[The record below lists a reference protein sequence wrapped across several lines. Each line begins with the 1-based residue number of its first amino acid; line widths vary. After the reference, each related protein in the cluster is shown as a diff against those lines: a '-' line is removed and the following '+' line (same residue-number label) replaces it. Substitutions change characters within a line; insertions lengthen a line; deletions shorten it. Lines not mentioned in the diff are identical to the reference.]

1 MRKKQGKEAKLR
13 HKAANTIKTIQM
25 KPSTGEHDRGVK
37 IARAESFL
45 EKGYTVRIV
54 MILPGRWRFG
64 EQAKTAKRS
73 LERSV
78 FMLNEVGISKGVE
91 WVPETKSLTVT
102 VRPRR
107 R

>member
-25 KPSTGEHDRGVK
+25 KPSTDEHDRGVK

-64 EQAKTAKRS
+64 EQVKNARNT
-73 LERSV
+73 LEQV
-78 FMLNEVGISKGVE
+78 LNTLDEFGTSKGIE
-91 WVPETKSLTVT
+91 WVPETKSLSVT